1 MSEVASEVTDIA
13 EQLEVVEMTE
23 EAGEKASSSSDGVD
37 VASSLSGRWRETLP
51 SILVVVGSILFGN
64 FFNELQFWKHGHS
77 ATSNIF
83 SSAEAQASSL
93 LRPKGRCW
101 AHSKND
107 SGSAELENPLPQK
120 LFLLS
125 TLFTHRGSERTEE
138 SKKQGAESAE
148 GRKRASGGAESA
160 LAQGLCAER
169 SGVGQ
174 RMNRQRSGGCGA
186 GAPSS
191 AKRFFFSIQHLG
203 FHLDLQD
210 WLGRGEFWV
219 FLPSSAEC
227 KTRFV
232 FCTWSRE

>member
-1 MSEVASEVTDIA
+1 MA
-13 EQLEVVEMTE
+13 Q
-23 EAGEKASSSSDGVD
+23 
-37 VASSLSGRWRETLP
+37 
-51 SILVVVGSILFGN
+51 
-64 FFNELQFWKHGHS
+64 
-77 ATSNIF
+77 F
-83 SSAEAQASSL
+83 SSETFLTSSNSGNTVTPL
-93 LRPKGRCW
+93 LPTFFLRPRHRRRPFCVRKAGVGHTRKTTLAPQNSKTHFHKNCFFFPPCSLIGGRN
-101 AHSKND
+101 ALKRARSKV
-107 SGSAELENPLPQK
+107 
-120 LFLLS
+120 
-125 TLFTHRGSERTEE
+125 RT
-138 SKKQGAESAE
+138 AE